1 MDKDGVARISQE
13 PVRKEENVRRMLPTP
28 CLFVLGLLLPAL
40 AARAQELQVEI
51 VQPPMPFLTADTG
64 SIDRKIEPSGV
75 EPIGN
80 GKLLLVADD
89 KNGSL
94 VVVEGATG
102 QVKQSLQLSTFDTR
116 PKWEA
121 LARDDQGAYYVIGSH
136 FVEEPAEE
144 GAQKNVKDVSRLFRF
159 RLRSDGPNGGL
170 LVIDPESTI
179 EWDITDALA
188 VEGYHRDPLKNEVN
202 IEGLTVRILRDE
214 AGHVTLRELV
224 IGLREPHNPVRV
236 YAADITTIP
245 APNAKLSL
253 IPLFR
258 FHAGRRE
265 GVLSQLSSIDY
276 LSAWNGFFILTSTE
290 DKNNRHYGN
299 TLWFLSDEKILASRP
314 AEVQPDKLK
323 LVDLQLVEPEKVW
336 VFGVGVKAEG
346 LCVLSEEP
354 AGDGKARRGRLA
366 IVYDNDTAKT
376 GHLGLLQFI
385 TLLRWPE

>member
-1 MDKDGVARISQE
+1 MWRI
-13 PVRKEENVRRMLPTP
+13 LPAP
-28 CLFVLGLLLPAL
+28 YVSLLGLLLPTL
-40 AARAQELQVEI
+40 AVGAQEVQVEI
-51 VQPPMPFLTADTG
+51 VNPPMHFRAAGTRLEDK
-64 SIDRKIEPSGV
+64 KIEPSGM
-75 EPIGN
+75 EPIGD

-94 VVVEGATG
+94 VVVEAATG
-102 QVKQSLQLSTFDTR
+102 QVKQLLQLSTFDTR

-159 RLRSDGPNGGL
+159 RLRSDGPDGSL
-170 LVIDPESTI
+170 LIIDSESTI

-202 IEGLTVRILRDE
+202 IEGLTVRTLRDK

-245 APNAKLSL
+245 APNAKLPLS
-253 IPLFR
+253 PLFR

-299 TLWFLSDEKILASRP
+299 TLWFLSDEKISASQP
-314 AEVQPDKLK
+314 ADVQPDKLK
-323 LVDLQLVEPEKVW
+323 LVDFQLVEPQKVW
-336 VFGVGVKAEG
+336 LFGVDVKAEG
-346 LCVLSEEP
+346 VCVLSEEAVSSGSP
-354 AGDGKARRGRLA
+354 ARRARLA
-366 IVYDNDTAKT
+366 LVYDNDTSKT
-376 GHLGLLQFI
+376 GNPGALQFV